1 MERVELTQLGEGGRE
16 ELGFAERVQQPDF
29 GKGRIL
35 LPSEELQTP
44 APPSLTCQ
52 QRLPLDGHGDA
63 HVPKKVRT
71 FQGGHE
77 ITLQTNHRLTGQD
90 EEGAHHT
97 V

>member
-44 APPSLTCQ
+44 APPSLTCPPPPPSPASNGC
-52 QRLPLDGHGDA
+52 LWMA
-63 HVPKKVRT
+63 TAMRT
-71 FQGGHE
+71 YLRRYVHFRGGMRSHYK
-77 ITLQTNHRLTGQD
+77 QTTG
-90 EEGAHHT
+90 
-97 V
+97 